1 MSRLKVEDLY
11 RIKGDTL
18 RDILLDAA
26 RKTVRITVHMG
37 TCGISSGAEKV
48 RARLEQALQ
57 NEKRKDIVITT
68 SGCAGICN
76 REPLVTIERLGEEP
90 IRYADVTEERAMAIF
105 ERHVVKGEIPVEW
118 VYARGWEQ
126 AEKDFEGPPGAV
138 AQATSHIRQMP
149 FFGMQNL
156 RVMRN
161 RGLIQAENIEEYI
174 ARDGYFGA
182 AKAIFQLKAAE
193 IIQEVKISGIRG
205 RGGGGFPTGLK
216 WEFASKSA
224 GDIKFVLCNADE
236 GDPGAFMDRCVLESD
251 PHAVLEGMII
261 AARAIGS
268 HQGYI
273 YCRAEYPLAVKMLNH
288 AIDQARSLGLLG
300 ANILGSGFD
309 FDVEVYRGAGAFVC
323 GEETALMTSI
333 EGRRGTPRPRP
344 PFPAIQGLWKKPTI
358 LNNVET
364 FANIPQII
372 FNGGKWYA
380 GVGTTRSKGTKVFA
394 LTGDVKN
401 VGLVEVPMGI
411 SLGSIIFDVGGGIPS
426 GKKFKAVQ
434 LGGPSGGCI
443 PSAHLNAAVDY
454 ENIIKLGAI
463 VGSGGMIV
471 MDEDKCVV
479 DVARFFMEF
488 CRDESCG
495 KCTPCRV
502 GTQKMLEI
510 LTRICENQ
518 GRPEDISA
526 LERLA
531 EYMKNNALCGLGQT
545 APNPVLSTLRYF
557 RAEYEQHIHEKRC
570 PAVVCG
576 AFFKSPCQHAC
587 PVGMDIPAYV
597 SLIKSGRLEDAYRV
611 LLKTNPFPGICGRV
625 CDHKCELKCRR
636 ATLDEPVNIKYLK
649 RFITDQVPAPEV
661 QPAAV
666 TRRQQIAVIGA
677 GPAGLTAAR
686 DLMLRGY
693 ATTVFEELPEAG
705 GMLRWGIPAYR
716 LPRDILRKEIQ
727 DIVDLGVE
735 LRCNVR
741 VGRDITWDTLRGSY
755 DAIFVAIGAQR
766 SMQAELEGKTYKGIT
781 GAVEFLRELHLGGLP
796 HVGRKVAVIG
806 GGNSAIDAAQ
816 CALRLGAEN
825 VTIYYRRTRADMPA
839 LKAEVETAW
848 KEGVHIEE
856 LVAPIRFI
864 GAENHVSRMVLQK
877 MRLGEFDAGGRKKP
891 VPILGSEYEVEA
903 DQVILA
909 IGQEVDGAFDFKRL
923 GITLNANRL
932 VEIAQGKKTQTAA
945 SMIFAGGDVVTGPD
959 TVVGA
964 IAAGHR
970 AAAEIDAAI
979 RAQNHESAYAPPIE
993 TQIAIPRGI
1002 EEEIREIPRAPMP
1015 EAELA
1020 ERITDFREIELGF
1033 SVQTALQEAGR
1044 CLRCDVAAQED
1055 VRQEE
1060 DGDVEA
1066 A

>member
-11 RIKGDTL
+11 KIKGDRL
-18 RDILLDAA
+18 RDALLDAE
-26 RKTVRITVHMG
+26 RKSIRVTVHMG
-37 TCGISSGAEKV
+37 TCGISSGAEKI
-48 RARLEQALQ
+48 RSCFAQALQ
-57 NEKRKDIVITT
+57 KSQRKDIVITT

-76 REPLVTIERLGEEP
+76 REPMVTVERYGEEP
-90 IRYADVTEERAMAIF
+90 VRYAEVTEQGAETIF
-105 ERHVVKGEIPVEW
+105 DQHIINGQVPARW

-126 AEKDFEGPPGAV
+126 FEKDFDGPPGAV
-138 AQATSHIRQMP
+138 AATTAHIRQIP

-156 RVMRN
+156 IVMRN
-161 RGLIQAENIEEYI
+161 RGLIQAESIEEYI

-182 AKAIFQLKAAE
+182 AKAIFQLEPGE
-193 IIQEVKISGIRG
+193 IVQEVKISGIRG

-216 WEFASKSA
+216 WEFAAKSPS
-224 GDIKFVLCNADE
+224 DFKYVLCNADE

-268 HQGYI
+268 RQGYI
-273 YCRAEYPLAVKMLNH
+273 YCRAEYPLAVKMLH
-288 AIDQARSLGLLG
+288 HSIAQARACGLLG
-300 ANILGSGFD
+300 KNILGSGFD
-309 FDVEVYRGAGAFVC
+309 FDIEVYRGAGAFVC

-333 EGRRGTPRPRP
+333 EGKRGTPRPRP

-372 FNGGKWYA
+372 FHGGKWYA

-401 VGLVEVPMGI
+401 VGLVEVPMGT
-411 SLGSIIFDVGGGIPS
+411 SLGDIIYDVGGGIPS

-443 PSAHLNAAVDY
+443 PRSHLNASVDY
-454 ENIIKLGAI
+454 ETIVKLGAI

-488 CRDESCG
+488 CREESCG

-502 GTQKMLEI
+502 GTDKMLEI
-510 LTRICENQ
+510 LTRICEGK
-518 GRPEDISA
+518 GRAEDIPT
-526 LERLA
+526 LETMA

-557 RAEYEQHIHEKRC
+557 REEYEQHIHDKRC
-570 PAVVCG
+570 PAVVCD
-576 AFFKSPCQHAC
+576 AFFTAPCQHAC
-587 PVGMDIPAYV
+587 PIGMDIPAYI
-597 SLIKSGRLEDAYRV
+597 SLVKANRLADAYKV

-636 ATLDEPVNIKYLK
+636 TTLDEPVHIKYLK
-649 RFITDQVPAPEV
+649 RYITDHAAPPAV
-661 QPAAV
+661 QRAGIH
-666 TRRQQIAVIGA
+666 RKEKIAVIGA

-686 DLMLRGY
+686 DLVMRGY
-693 ATTVFEELPEAG
+693 KTTVYEELPEAG

-716 LPRDILRKEIQ
+716 LPRDILKKEIQ
-727 DIVDLGVE
+727 DIVDLGIE
-735 LRCNVR
+735 LRCNIR
-741 VGRDITWDTLRGSY
+741 VGRDISWDTLRSAY

-766 SMQAELEGKTYKGIT
+766 SMQAELEGKAYKAIT
-781 GAVEFLRELHLGGLP
+781 GAVEFLRELHLGGQP
-796 HVGRKVAVIG
+796 HVGRNVAVIG

-816 CALRLGAEN
+816 CALRLGAAK
-825 VTIYYRRTRADMPA
+825 VTLYYRRTRADMPA
-839 LKAEVETAW
+839 LKQEVEAALQ
-848 KEGVHIEE
+848 EGVVLEE

-864 GAENHVSRMVLQK
+864 GEEECVTQIVLQK
-877 MRLGEFDAGGRKKP
+877 MRLGEFDSGGRKRP
-891 VPILGSEYEVEA
+891 VPILGSEYVVDA

-909 IGQEVDGAFDFKRL
+909 IGQEVDGAFDFKRT
-923 GITLNANRL
+923 GIALTSNRL
-932 VEIAQGKKTQTAA
+932 VEIVEGTRTQTTAA
-945 SMIFAGGDVVTGPD
+945 MIFAGGDVVTGPD

-964 IAAGHR
+964 IAAGHK
-970 AAAEIDAAI
+970 AADEIDAAI
-979 RAQNHESAYAPPIE
+979 RARNHEGPYVPVFEDEVS
-993 TQIAIPRGI
+993 IPREI
-1002 EEEIREIPRAPMP
+1002 EEEIREMPRSPMP
-1015 EAELA
+1015 EADLV
-1020 ERITDFREIELGF
+1020 ERVRDFREVELGF
-1033 SVQTALQEAGR
+1033 ADETALQEAGR
-1044 CLRCDVAAQED
+1044 CLRCDVE
-1055 VRQEE
+1055 
-1060 DGDVEA
+1060 VEGA
-1066 A
+1066 